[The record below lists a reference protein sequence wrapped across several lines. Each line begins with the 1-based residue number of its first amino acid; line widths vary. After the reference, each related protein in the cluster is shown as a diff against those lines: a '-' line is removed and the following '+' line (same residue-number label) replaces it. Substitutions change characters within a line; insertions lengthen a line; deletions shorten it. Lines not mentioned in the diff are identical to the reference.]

1 MSQQI
6 EPIEI
11 FGKENKGEYLYA
23 YKPFSFTETKIMVVE
38 ILDKDGYSLFSSN
51 LVAETIEEVAEKLNL
66 KLKTHTMD
74 NTKKLLTEIM
84 EADAKD
90 GLYGKIITSE
100 TFENVEWVFQ
110 FDEDEPILLPKPL
123 DDTKKLVIEINNT
136 STSNICFYDGDGKT
150 FKIFAREKQ

>member
-1 MSQQI
+1 MTQQI

-11 FGKENKGEYLYA
+11 FNRENKGVFLRVHTPLLRDDISKA
-23 YKPFSFTETKIMVVE
+23 E
-38 ILDKDGYSLFSSN
+38 ILDTYGNTLFTSILTSK
-51 LVAETIEEVAEKLNL
+51 TIEEVAQQLNL
-66 KLKTHTMD
+66 TLKTD
-74 NTKKLLTEIM
+74 NTKQLLTEIM

-110 FDEDEPILLPKPL
+110 FDEDEPKPFPSTL

-136 STSNICFYDGDGKT
+136 STSNICFYDGNGKT